1 MKKFAKY
8 IGLIFVVIIALMYLL
23 DTLYTY
29 VYKNSIPRNKVSYVL
44 SLNDKRIDY
53 VFLGSSRVDNTID
66 SEVIQ
71 TITGK
76 KTLNLGIQAAKLDDF
91 YFMLQLLVK
100 QKIKTEIVFIQVD
113 YIYNMGGGG
122 SSEILKSYLM
132 PYIGDT
138 LISNYL
144 KEKDTAYY
152 KLKYIP
158 FYRYLTYDYKL
169 GFREFFATTIHKKSG
184 LNLENGYDAKYGST
198 GSKLQASLPKTINKE
213 SKTIT
218 AINEFAKE
226 NNIKVVYFMAP
237 FCFDTKNKDFSQKL
251 KQKIPGLLDYSQLF
265 KDDNYFFNP
274 SHLNDKGAKEFS
286 KIIAYDILKQQT
298 INLNKEIN

>member
-8 IGLIFVVIIALMYLL
+8 IGFIFVVIIALMYLL
-23 DTLYTY
+23 DTLYTN

-44 SLNDKRIDY
+44 SLNDKKIDY

-66 SEVIQ
+66 AELIQ

-122 SSEILKSYLM
+122 TSEILKSYLM
-132 PYIGDT
+132 PYIGDA
-138 LISNYL
+138 LISSYL
-144 KEKDTAYY
+144 KEKDTDYF

-169 GFREFFATTIHKKSG
+169 GFREFFATAIHKKPG
-184 LNLENGYDAKYGST
+184 LNLENGYDAKYGSQGGKLAAGLPET
-198 GSKLQASLPKTINKE
+198 IASKNNTIN
-213 SKTIT
+213 
-218 AINEFAKE
+218 AINKFAKE
-226 NNIKVVYFMAP
+226 NNLKIIYFMAP
-237 FCFDTKNKDFSQKL
+237 FCNNTRNKDFSAKL
-251 KQKIPGLLDYSQLF
+251 KVKIPELLDYSQLLLE
-265 KDDNYFFNP
+265 DNYFFNCT
-274 SHLNDKGAKEFS
+274 HLNNEGAMEFS
-286 KIIAYDILKQQT
+286 KRIALDILKQQT
-298 INLNKEIN
+298 NNLNKEIN